1 MVNGMIL
8 AYGGQWGVGA
18 WMWLFVP
25 LVVYAVV
32 VIVLFAFGSNET
44 PINNFFFGSISNS
57 LERATGFPGWSM
69 AGVLSGLWSLLV
81 VVIGFYWDV
90 AWHIDNGRDT
100 QLFTVPHTMILVGL
114 GGLVYTACLAV
125 LFATLDGA
133 PVGLRWGGLRIPWS
147 SLVLLALGGGAV
159 AAFPLDN
166 LWHQAYGIDVTL
178 WSPTHL
184 QLVGGGS
191 LGTIGI
197 LLMCAEAMPFARP
210 TRLGRVIYVLTAGTV
225 LVGMSTFQGEFD
237 FGVPQFQTL
246 YFPLLVA
253 AAAGFALVL
262 ARVALGRWGA
272 LKVALLYLGLRGF
285 LAYAVGGALHHT
297 VPRFPLYLP
306 AALLVEGAAW
316 VVDERDRL
324 RLALVSGALVGTV
337 GVAAELVWARAS
349 GWFHGS
355 MPAST
360 ALKAAV
366 LAPLAAMAAA
376 VVGAGL
382 ARALIKAR
390 DRIPVGALVLSGVVL
405 IGVFAYP
412 LPRRVGRV
420 EAVIGY
426 QTVGTQALV
435 NVRLIPSDAAAHAD
449 AFNVT
454 AWQGGGKVTAS
465 LQQVSPGQYQASRP
479 VPIGGHWKATVNLYR
494 GDQLMAAAVY
504 LPPDLKRHAPLL
516 VAVPGKQLPLVKN
529 TKLLLREQH
538 GGPGWVAAA
547 AYTGVGILVVLWV
560 ALMASG
566 AVRLGREQD
575 HARSERPG
583 TTEAAG
589 PAEHEWAWGS
599 WPTSRPPRVPVPALG
614 NSDWR
619 AGSPWNGAHRLEND
633 WPPLPGGRTVT

>member
-18 WMWLFVP
+18 WLWLFVP
-25 LVVYAVV
+25 LVVYAVI
-32 VIVLFAFGSNET
+32 VIILFAFGSNET

-90 AWHIDNGRDT
+90 AWHMDNGRDT
-100 QLFTVPHTMILVGL
+100 TLFTVPHTMILVGL
-114 GGLVYTACLAV
+114 GGLLYTGGLAV

-133 PVGLRWGGLRIPWS
+133 EVGIRWGKLRIPWS
-147 SLVLLALGGGAV
+147 SLVLIALGGGAV

-166 LWHQAYGIDVTL
+166 LWHKAYGIDVTL

-262 ARVALGRWGA
+262 ARLALGRWGA
-272 LKVALLYLGLRGF
+272 LKVALCYLGLRGF

-316 VVDERDRL
+316 AVGERDRL

-337 GVAAELVWARAS
+337 GVAAELVWGRAS

-360 ALKAAV
+360 ALKAVV

-390 DRIPVGALVLSGVVL
+390 DRIPVGALALAGVVL

-412 LPRRVGRV
+412 LPRNAGHV
-420 EAVIGY
+420 EAIVGF

-435 NVRLIPSDAAAHAD
+435 HVQLIPADAAAHAD

-454 AWQGGGKVTAS
+454 AWQGGGKVTAE
-465 LQQVSPGQYQASRP
+465 LRQVSPGRYQASRP
-479 VPIGGHWKATVNLYR
+479 VPIGGHWKSTVNLYR
-494 GDQLMAAAVY
+494 GDQLMATPVY
-504 LPPDLKRHAPLL
+504 LPPDLTRHAPLL
-516 VAVPGKQLPLVKN
+516 VADPAKQVPFVKN

-538 GGPGWVAAA
+538 SGPLGPAVL
-547 AYTGVGILVVLWV
+547 AYTGIAVLVTIWV
-560 ALMASG
+560 ALMAAT

-575 HARSERPG
+575 HEPPERRG
-583 TTEAAG
+583 TTE
-589 PAEHEWAWGS
+589 PATPSPQEWAWGS
-599 WPTSRPPRVPVPALG
+599 WPTSTPPRVPVSALG
-614 NSDWR
+614 NGGWR
-619 AGSPWNGAHRLEND
+619 SGSS
-633 WPPLPGGRTVT
+633 